1 MSRGFS
7 TAFHPQTDGQ
17 TERMNRTMEEMLR
30 HFITP
35 IKGDWVSALPM
46 LEFAYNNAF
55 NSSTQST
62 RFRLYTGMNPL
73 HPTSTLVD
81 RQYQVPAAQIFVA
94 GTGVAA
100 CQAVL
105 A

>member
-1 MSRGFS
+1 MSDRDPRFTSVFWKEVTVALGMSRGFS

-35 IKGDWVSALPM
+35 MKGDWVSALPM

-62 RFRLYTGMNPL
+62 LL
-73 HPTSTLVD
+73 SDCTLV
-81 RQYQVPAAQIFVA
+81 
-94 GTGVAA
+94 
-100 CQAVL
+100 
-105 A
+105 